1 MGIIP
6 LDFLVSIPW
15 FPEHGGKVDATNLTV
30 QGGGPIPNAM
40 VGLAR
45 LGVRTAVVAVVGDD
59 LAGRLS
65 IEQLKADRVDTQY
78 MIVKKSKQSASAY
91 GFIEP
96 DGRRT
101 IALHRPIFIEPRD
114 LRLARY
120 AAPRVLH
127 LDGRDIDAT
136 VKMARWG
143 QRAGATVTFDIG
155 SVRNDVTPVLPFIDH
170 LIVADAWAFP
180 YTKERKVRPALEKL
194 AAITGGTVVITEG
207 IKGATGLENGWF
219 LRHPAYRITVVDT
232 TGAGD
237 AFHVGYIYGLLN
249 GADMAERLKL
259 GNVVAALKC
268 GVPGARGGMPTL
280 ARLRRFL
287 KRPPEMYA

>member
-15 FPEHGGKVDATNLTV
+15 FPELGGKVDATNLTV
-30 QGGGPIPNAM
+30 QGGGPVPNVM

-45 LGVRTAVVAVVGDD
+45 LGLQTAVIAVVGDD
-59 LAGRLS
+59 LAGRVS
-65 IEQLKADRVDTQY
+65 IEELKADGVNTQY
-78 MIVKKSKQSASAY
+78 VIVKKAKQSASAY

-101 IALHRPIFIEPRD
+101 IALHRPIAIEPRD
-114 LRLARY
+114 LRLAQY
-120 AAPRVLH
+120 AVPKVLH

-143 QRAGATVTFDIG
+143 RRGGATVTFDIG
-155 SVRNDVTPVLPFIDH
+155 STRNDITPALPYIDH
-170 LIVADAWAFP
+170 LVVADAWAFP
-180 YTKERKVRPALEKL
+180 YTGKREVRPALEKL
-194 AAITGGTVVITEG
+194 AKITGGTVVITEG
-207 IKGATGLENGWF
+207 IKGATGLEEGCF
-219 LRHPAYRITVVDT
+219 FRHPAYRITVVDT

-237 AFHVGYIYGLLN
+237 AFHVGYIYGLLR
-249 GADMAERLKL
+249 GADMAERLRL
-259 GNVVAALKC
+259 GNAVAALKC

-280 ARLRRFL
+280 TSLRRFL
-287 KRPPEMYA
+287 QRPPVTYA

>member
-15 FPEHGGKVDATNLTV
+15 FPEHGGKVDASSLTV

-45 LGVRTAVVAVVGDD
+45 LGLRTAVIAVVGDD
-59 LAGRLS
+59 IAGRVS
-65 IEQLKADRVDTQY
+65 IDQLKADRVDTRY
-78 MIVKKSKQSASAY
+78 VIVKKSKQSASAH

-101 IALHRPIFIEPRD
+101 IALHRPIAIEPRD
-114 LRLARY
+114 LRLAQY
-120 AAPRVLH
+120 AVPKVLH

-143 QRAGATVTFDIG
+143 RRVGATVTFDIG
-155 SVRNDVTPVLPFIDH
+155 SMRNDVTPALPCIDH
-170 LIVADAWAFP
+170 LVVADAWAFP
-180 YTKERKVRPALEKL
+180 YTGEREVRPALEKL
-194 AAITGGTVVITEG
+194 ARITGGTVVITEG
-207 IKGATGLENGWF
+207 IKGATGLENGCF
-219 LRHPAYRITVVDT
+219 YHHPAYRITVVDT

-249 GADMAERLKL
+249 SAGMAERLQL
-259 GNVVAALKC
+259 GNAVAALKC

-280 ARLRRFL
+280 TKLRRFL
-287 KRPPEMYA
+287 KQPPVKYA